1 MTEEFAARNETA
13 RMIGYANQDVRITL
27 AEHADLSTTGD
38 IALVATP
45 DGQVKVMVGHFSA
58 TLPAS
63 YLKAA
68 LDQYTPGWDDAHDEE

>member
-27 AEHADLSTTGD
+27 AEHADLPTKGD
-38 IALVATP
+38 IALVAAQ
-45 DGQVKVMVGHFSA
+45 DGRVRVQVGSFSA
-58 TLPAS
+58 ILPAS

-68 LDQYTPGWDDAHDEE
+68 LDQYSPGWDDAHE